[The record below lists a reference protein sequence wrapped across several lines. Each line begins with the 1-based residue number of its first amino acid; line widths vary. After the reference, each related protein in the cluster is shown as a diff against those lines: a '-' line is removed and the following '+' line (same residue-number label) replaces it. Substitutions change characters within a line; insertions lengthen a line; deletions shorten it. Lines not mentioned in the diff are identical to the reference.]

1 MQVSEVKEKVNPIL
15 REYGVKRAAV
25 FGSIAR
31 GDSTNA
37 SDVDI
42 LIDLG
47 ESTMGM
53 IKYMEFIEK
62 MENKLGRKVDL
73 VTENSGAKF
82 LKPYILPD
90 LKIIYEG

>member
-15 REYGVKRAAV
+15 REYGVKRAAI

-47 ESTMGM
+47 ESNMGM
-53 IKYMEFIEK
+53 IKHMEFIEK

-82 LKPYILPD
+82 LKPHIISD